1 MYYNMRSVNK
11 ICTLVMNLT
20 FNYVE
25 VEQNFVIR
33 MKYQID
39 RV

>member
-25 VEQNFVIR
+25 VEEPYLVFR
-33 MKYQID
+33 MKY
-39 RV
+39 